1 MSLRIS
7 PLNFDQTEDLSELDD
22 SVLVNVDELKADG
35 TLAKSSNQSHGRSIL
50 QADRDGVLKVCR
62 RLSLDELQNSHDA
75 HLARTQA
82 AEISAASTKQ
92 PLPTLDTD
100 ADSMVCAA
108 RFWLLFVGI
117 LGFRNVRAGSWWFL
131 VISLPLLAQIVS
143 WLFESKCGKIHV
155 DVTNMALLLPSLCL
169 FFNHF
174 FKSNINK
181 KCSTLHLC
189 WEGPES
195 IEQWR
200 NVTAP

>member
-169 FFNHF
+169 FLIIFLKATST
-174 FKSNINK
+174 KSVP
-181 KCSTLHLC
+181 L
-189 WEGPES
+189 S
-195 IEQWR
+195 IFVGR
-200 NVTAP
+200 ALKALNNGAT